1 NAWRLL
7 QSYDAN
13 HRTTSQTFTGGTNLA
28 ALEIPVL
35 TYQDNGRNWTRTS
48 PKGGSY
54 TRRRFQYD
62 TQGRLTTACDSISGQ
77 CQNVVDGTADTAWS
91 YDSTGN
97 RNQIGVT
104 ESYGTGNRLTAFGT
118 TNLSYNL
125 IGGVVCRIVGTCPSG
140 T

>member
-1 NAWRLL
+1 YGYGAGLRDSLCVFANPKRCLTFKVTADFTADTLVYNRGTANAWRLL

-91 YDSTGN
+91 
-97 RNQIGVT
+97 
-104 ESYGTGNRLTAFGT
+104 
-118 TNLSYNL
+118 
-125 IGGVVCRIVGTCPSG
+125 
-140 T
+140 